1 MTDLRRGLAVL
12 CLSVLLAG
20 CASVVGDANAGPDP
34 GGGFYDGP
42 NINVGHIN
50 PSYGPSYG
58 GFYNQPY
65 TSVGQATP

>member
-1 MTDLRRGLAVL
+1 MTDLRRGLGVL

-42 NINVGHIN
+42 NMNVGHIN
-50 PSYGPSYG
+50 PSYG
-58 GFYNQPY
+58 GFDNQPY

>member
-1 MTDLRRGLAVL
+1 MSDPGRRLAVL
-12 CLSVLLAG
+12 CLAVLLAG
-20 CASVVGDANAGPDP
+20 CASVVGNADAGPDP

-50 PSYGPSYG
+50 PSYG
-58 GFYNQPY
+58 GFYDQPY